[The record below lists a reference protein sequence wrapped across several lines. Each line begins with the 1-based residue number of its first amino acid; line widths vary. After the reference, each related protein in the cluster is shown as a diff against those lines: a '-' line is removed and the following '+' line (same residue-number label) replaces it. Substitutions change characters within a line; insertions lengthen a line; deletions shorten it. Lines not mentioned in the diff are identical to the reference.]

1 MKIKLF
7 PKNEQ
12 ELSKLFVLIFPLTL
26 LLSFTITFLKNAY
39 FTFANLLPH
48 NGILNYGFLDRIDT
62 QTSLGLVFGSALC
75 LSFSYL
81 FSKSL
86 GRTMVLFPLVFLT
99 LLGVVGTEF
108 LDILVNFFTQ
118 NSAYDLGNSSL
129 LIPLKILVVFGLF
142 GLSSLN
148 LLAKKEPS
156 IFASAQFIYGA
167 VVFYL
172 ISLFIIRG
180 ELNVFS
186 DIFLINSLYASTHI
200 YVGVSFI
207 YLAIIHFLMTRPLEA
222 IMFNKTLSSI
232 TFWGF
237 LFLLPW
243 TNFKYYYGS
252 VLPNWIENIS
262 IYLSISLVVPL
273 LAFLVNYI
281 KTIQSKE
288 ADENKSLGLM
298 NFSVIL
304 FSITTIFHIVS
315 SFENLLP
322 ILGIT
327 NFINVIR
334 FGYVGSLVMATISFS
349 YYLIPKLFGREVA
362 YSRLEDFVFNGFKIS
377 YLLILINNAL
387 IGINSGYS
395 WNAGAN
401 AGNPTI
407 YGEGYEIV
415 WNLIGFN
422 FSLNTFISLILLSTG
437 FLYLISV
444 LRAVSSGQITTV
456 EEMVYTNE

>member
-26 LLSFTITFLKNAY
+26 LLSFTISFLKNAY

-62 QTSLGLVFGSALC
+62 QTSLGLVFGTALC

-142 GLSSLN
+142 GLSSIN

-172 ISLFIIRG
+172 ISLLIIRG

-232 TFWGF
+232 AFWGF

-304 FSITTIFHIVS
+304 FSTTTIFHIVS

-362 YSRLEDFVFNGFKIS
+362 YSRLEDFVFNGFKVS

>member
-26 LLSFTITFLKNAY
+26 LLSLTISFLKNAY

-48 NGILNYGFLDRIDT
+48 SAIFNYGFLDRVDT
-62 QTSLGLVFGSALC
+62 QASLGLVFGAALC

-86 GRTMVLFPLVFLT
+86 GRASVLFPLVFLT

-108 LDILVNFFTQ
+108 LDILVNFFSQ

-129 LIPLKILVVFGLF
+129 LILLKILVVFGLF

-200 YVGVSFI
+200 YVGVTFI

-232 TFWGF
+232 AFWGF

-273 LAFLVNYI
+273 LAFLVNYT

-288 ADENKSLGLM
+288 AAENKSLGLM

-304 FSITTIFHIVS
+304 FSITTIFHIIS

-327 NFINVIR
+327 NFVNVIR

-362 YSRLEDFVFNGFKIS
+362 YSRLEDIVFNGFKIS
-377 YLLILINNAL
+377 YLLVLINNTL
-387 IGINSGYS
+387 IGVNSGYS

-415 WNLIGFN
+415 WNLISFN
-422 FSLNTFISLILLSTG
+422 FSLNTFISLILLSSG

-444 LRAVSSGQITTV
+444 LKAVSSGQITAV

>member
-26 LLSFTITFLKNAY
+26 LLSLTISFLKNAY

-48 NGILNYGFLDRIDT
+48 NAIFNYGFLDRVDT
-62 QTSLGLVFGSALC
+62 QTSLGLVFGAALC

-86 GRTMVLFPLVFLT
+86 GRATVLFPLVFLT
-99 LLGVVGTEF
+99 LLGIVGTEF
-108 LDILVNFFTQ
+108 LDILVNFFSQ
-118 NSAYDLGNSSL
+118 NSAYDLGNSSV
-129 LIPLKILVVFGLF
+129 LILLKILVVFGLF

-200 YVGVSFI
+200 YVGVTFV

-232 TFWGF
+232 AFWGF

-273 LAFLVNYI
+273 LAFLVNYT

-288 ADENKSLGLM
+288 ATENKSLGLM

-327 NFINVIR
+327 NFVNVIR

-362 YSRLEDFVFNGFKIS
+362 YSRLEDIVFNGFKIS
-377 YLLILINNAL
+377 YLLVLINNTL
-387 IGINSGYS
+387 IGVNSGYS

-415 WNLIGFN
+415 WNLISFN
-422 FSLNTFISLILLSTG
+422 FSLNTFISLILLSSG

-444 LRAVSSGQITTV
+444 IKAVSSGQITTV

>member
-26 LLSFTITFLKNAY
+26 LLSYTISFLKNAY
-39 FTFANLLPH
+39 FTFANLLPT
-48 NGILNYGFLDRIDT
+48 NAVFNYGFLDRLDT
-62 QTSLGLVFGSALC
+62 QSSLGLVFGASLS

-108 LDILVNFFTQ
+108 LDILVNFFFENT
-118 NSAYDLGNSSL
+118 AYDLGNSSL
-129 LIPLKILVVFGLF
+129 LILLKILVVFGLF
-142 GLSSLN
+142 GLASLN
-148 LLAKKEPS
+148 LLAKKEAS

-172 ISLFIIRG
+172 ISLFIVRA
-180 ELNVFS
+180 ELNIFS
-186 DIFLINSLYASTHI
+186 DIFLINALYTSTHI
-200 YVGVSFI
+200 YVGITFI

-222 IMFNKTLSSI
+222 VLFNKTLSSI

-237 LFLLPW
+237 LFLMPW

-252 VLPNWIENIS
+252 LLPNWIENIS
-262 IYLSISLVVPL
+262 IYLSMSLIVPL
-273 LAFLVNYI
+273 LAFLVNFI

-288 ADENKSLGLM
+288 TDNKSLELVS
-298 NFSVIL
+298 FSVIL
-304 FSITTIFHIVS
+304 FSITTIFHMVS

-327 NFINVIR
+327 NFVNVISY
-334 FGYVGSLVMATISFS
+334 GYVGSLVLATISLS

-362 YSRLEDFVFNGFKIS
+362 YSRLENIIFAGFKFS
-377 YLLILINNAL
+377 YLLVLINNAV

-407 YGEGYEIV
+407 YGEGFGIV

-422 FSLNTFISLILLSTG
+422 FSLNTFVSLILLSTG

-444 LRAVSSGQITTV
+444 LRAISSGEVTTV
-456 EEMVYTNE
+456 EEMVFTNE

>member
-26 LLSFTITFLKNAY
+26 LLSLTISFLKNAY

-48 NGILNYGFLDRIDT
+48 NAIFNYGFLDRVDT
-62 QTSLGLVFGSALC
+62 QASLGLVFSTALC

-86 GRTMVLFPLVFLT
+86 GRATVLFPLVFLT
-99 LLGVVGTEF
+99 LLGIVGTEF
-108 LDILVNFFTQ
+108 LDILVNFFSQ

-129 LIPLKILVVFGLF
+129 LILLKILVVFGLF

-200 YVGVSFI
+200 YVGVTFV

-232 TFWGF
+232 AFWGF

-273 LAFLVNYI
+273 LAFLVNYT

-288 ADENKSLGLM
+288 AAENKSLGLM

-327 NFINVIR
+327 NFVNVIR

-362 YSRLEDFVFNGFKIS
+362 YSRLEDIVFNGFKIS
-377 YLLILINNAL
+377 YLLVLINNTL
-387 IGINSGYS
+387 IGVNSGYS

-415 WNLIGFN
+415 WNLISLN
-422 FSLNTFISLILLSTG
+422 FSLNTFISLILLSSG

-444 LRAVSSGQITTV
+444 LKAVSSGQITTV

>member
-26 LLSFTITFLKNAY
+26 LLSFTISFLKNAY

-62 QTSLGLVFGSALC
+62 QTSLGLVFGTALC

-129 LIPLKILVVFGLF
+129 LIALKILVVFGLF

-200 YVGVSFI
+200 YVAVSFI

-232 TFWGF
+232 AFWGF

-288 ADENKSLGLM
+288 ADENKSLDLM

-304 FSITTIFHIVS
+304 FSTTTIFHIVS

-362 YSRLEDFVFNGFKIS
+362 YSRLEDFVFNGFKVS
-377 YLLILINNAL
+377 YLFILINNAL

-415 WNLIGFN
+415 WKIG
-422 FSLNTFISLILLSTG
+422 
-437 FLYLISV
+437 
-444 LRAVSSGQITTV
+444 RASCRERV
-456 EEMVYTNE
+456 

>member
-26 LLSFTITFLKNAY
+26 LLSLTISFLKNAY

-48 NGILNYGFLDRIDT
+48 NAIFNYGFLDRVDT
-62 QTSLGLVFGSALC
+62 QASLGLVFGSALC

-86 GRTMVLFPLVFLT
+86 GRATVLFPLVFLT
-99 LLGVVGTEF
+99 LLGIVGTEF
-108 LDILVNFFTQ
+108 LDILVNFFSQ
-118 NSAYDLGNSSL
+118 NSAYDLGNSSV
-129 LIPLKILVVFGLF
+129 LILLKILVVFGLF

-200 YVGVSFI
+200 YVGVTFI

-232 TFWGF
+232 AFWGF

-273 LAFLVNYI
+273 LAFLVNYT

-288 ADENKSLGLM
+288 ATENKSLGLM

-327 NFINVIR
+327 NFVNVIR

-362 YSRLEDFVFNGFKIS
+362 YSRLEDIVFNGFKIS
-377 YLLILINNAL
+377 YLLVLINNTL
-387 IGINSGYS
+387 IGVNSGYS

-415 WNLIGFN
+415 WNLISFN
-422 FSLNTFISLILLSTG
+422 FSLNTFISLILLSSG

-444 LRAVSSGQITTV
+444 LKAVSSGQITTV

>member
-26 LLSFTITFLKNAY
+26 LLSFTISFLKNAY

-62 QTSLGLVFGSALC
+62 QTSLGLVFGTALC

-156 IFASAQFIYGA
+156 IFASAQFLYGA

-232 TFWGF
+232 AFWGF

-304 FSITTIFHIVS
+304 FSTTTIFHIVS

-362 YSRLEDFVFNGFKIS
+362 YSRLEDFVFNGFKVS

>member
-26 LLSFTITFLKNAY
+26 LLSLTISFLKNAY

-48 NGILNYGFLDRIDT
+48 NAIFNYGFLDRVDT
-62 QTSLGLVFGSALC
+62 QASLGLVFGATLC

-86 GRTMVLFPLVFLT
+86 GRATVLFPLVFLT

-108 LDILVNFFTQ
+108 LDILVNFFSQ

-129 LIPLKILVVFGLF
+129 LILLKILVVFGLF

-156 IFASAQFIYGA
+156 IFTSAQFIYGA

-200 YVGVSFI
+200 YVGVTFI

-232 TFWGF
+232 AFWGF

-273 LAFLVNYI
+273 LAFLVNYT

-288 ADENKSLGLM
+288 AAENKSLGLM

-327 NFINVIR
+327 NFVNVIR

-362 YSRLEDFVFNGFKIS
+362 YSRLEDIVFNGFKIS
-377 YLLILINNAL
+377 YLLVLINNTL
-387 IGINSGYS
+387 IGVNSGYS

-415 WNLIGFN
+415 WNLISFN
-422 FSLNTFISLILLSTG
+422 FSLNTLISLILLSSG
-437 FLYLISV
+437 FLYLVSV
-444 LRAVSSGQITTV
+444 LKAVSSGQITTV

>member
-26 LLSFTITFLKNAY
+26 LLSFTISFLKNAY

-172 ISLFIIRG
+172 ISLLIIRG

-232 TFWGF
+232 AFWGF

-288 ADENKSLGLM
+288 VDENKSLGLM

-304 FSITTIFHIVS
+304 FSTTTIFHIVS

-362 YSRLEDFVFNGFKIS
+362 YSRLEDFVFNGFKVS

>member
-26 LLSFTITFLKNAY
+26 LLSLTISFLKNAY

-48 NGILNYGFLDRIDT
+48 NAIFNYGFLDRVDT
-62 QTSLGLVFGSALC
+62 QASLGLVFGSALC

-86 GRTMVLFPLVFLT
+86 GRATVLFPLVFLT

-108 LDILVNFFTQ
+108 LDILVNFFSQ

-129 LIPLKILVVFGLF
+129 LILLKILVVFGLF

-148 LLAKKEPS
+148 LLAKKEAS

-200 YVGVSFI
+200 YVGVTFI

-232 TFWGF
+232 AFWGF

-273 LAFLVNYI
+273 LAFLVNYT

-288 ADENKSLGLM
+288 AAENKSLGLM

-327 NFINVIR
+327 NFVNVIR

-362 YSRLEDFVFNGFKIS
+362 YSRLEDIVFNGFKIS
-377 YLLILINNAL
+377 YLLVLINNTL
-387 IGINSGYS
+387 IGVNSGYS

-415 WNLIGFN
+415 WNLISFN
-422 FSLNTFISLILLSTG
+422 FSLNTFISLILLSSG

-444 LRAVSSGQITTV
+444 IKAVSSGQITTV

>member
-26 LLSFTITFLKNAY
+26 LLSLTISFLKNTY
-39 FTFANLLPH
+39 FTFANLLPT
-48 NGILNYGFLDRIDT
+48 NAVFNYGFLDRLET
-62 QTSLGLVFGSALC
+62 QSSLGLVFGVSLS

-108 LDILVNFFTQ
+108 LDILVNFFFENT
-118 NSAYDLGNSSL
+118 AYDLGNSSL
-129 LIPLKILVVFGLF
+129 LILLKILVVFGLF
-142 GLSSLN
+142 GLASLN
-148 LLAKKEPS
+148 LIAKKEAS

-172 ISLFIIRG
+172 ISLFIVRG
-180 ELNVFS
+180 ELNIFS
-186 DIFLINSLYASTHI
+186 DIFLINALYTSTHI
-200 YVGVSFI
+200 YVGISFI

-222 IMFNKTLSSI
+222 VLFNKTLSSI

-237 LFLLPW
+237 LFLMPW

-252 VLPNWIENIS
+252 LLPNWIENIS
-262 IYLSISLVVPL
+262 IYLSMSLLVPL
-273 LAFLVNYI
+273 IAFLVNFI

-288 ADENKSLGLM
+288 ADNKSLELV

-304 FSITTIFHIVS
+304 FSLTTIFHIVS

-327 NFINVIR
+327 NFVNVISY
-334 FGYVGSLVMATISFS
+334 GYVGSLVLATISLS

-362 YSRLEDFVFNGFKIS
+362 YSRLENIIFAGFKFS
-377 YLLILINNAL
+377 YLSVLINNAV

-407 YGEGYEIV
+407 YGEGFGIV

-437 FLYLISV
+437 LLYLISV
-444 LRAVSSGQITTV
+444 LRAISSGEVTTV
-456 EEMVYTNE
+456 EEMVFTNE

>member
-26 LLSFTITFLKNAY
+26 LLSHTISFLKNAY
-39 FTFANLLPH
+39 FTFANLLPT
-48 NGILNYGFLDRIDT
+48 NAVFNYGFLDRLDT
-62 QTSLGLVFGSALC
+62 QSSLGLVFGASLS

-108 LDILVNFFTQ
+108 LDILVNFFFENT
-118 NSAYDLGNSSL
+118 AYDLGNSSL
-129 LIPLKILVVFGLF
+129 LILLKILVVFGLF
-142 GLSSLN
+142 GLASLN
-148 LLAKKEPS
+148 LLAKKEAS

-172 ISLFIIRG
+172 ISLFIVRA
-180 ELNVFS
+180 ELNIFS
-186 DIFLINSLYASTHI
+186 DIFFINALYTSTHI
-200 YVGVSFI
+200 YVGITFI

-222 IMFNKTLSSI
+222 ALFNKTLSSI

-237 LFLLPW
+237 LFLMPW

-252 VLPNWIENIS
+252 LLPNWIENIS
-262 IYLSISLVVPL
+262 IYLSMSLLVPL
-273 LAFLVNYI
+273 IAFLVNFI

-288 ADENKSLGLM
+288 ADNKSLELV

-327 NFINVIR
+327 NFINVISY
-334 FGYVGSLVMATISFS
+334 GYVGSLVLATISLS

-362 YSRLEDFVFNGFKIS
+362 YSRLENIIFAGFKFS
-377 YLLILINNAL
+377 YLLVLINNAV

-407 YGEGYEIV
+407 YGEGFGIV

-422 FSLNTFISLILLSTG
+422 FSLNTFVSLILLSTG

-444 LRAVSSGQITTV
+444 LRAISSGEVTTV
-456 EEMVYTNE
+456 EEMVFTNE

>member
-26 LLSFTITFLKNAY
+26 LLSLTISFLKNAY

-48 NGILNYGFLDRIDT
+48 NAIFNYGFLDRIDT
-62 QTSLGLVFGSALC
+62 QTSLGLVFGAALC

-86 GRTMVLFPLVFLT
+86 GRATVLFPLVFLT
-99 LLGVVGTEF
+99 LLGIVGTEF
-108 LDILVNFFTQ
+108 LDILVNFFSQ
-118 NSAYDLGNSSL
+118 NSAYDLGNSSV
-129 LIPLKILVVFGLF
+129 LILLKILVVFGLF

-200 YVGVSFI
+200 YVGVTFI

-232 TFWGF
+232 AFWGF

-262 IYLSISLVVPL
+262 IYLSVSLVVPL
-273 LAFLVNYI
+273 LAFLVNYT

-288 ADENKSLGLM
+288 ATENKSLGLM

-327 NFINVIR
+327 NFVNVIR

-362 YSRLEDFVFNGFKIS
+362 YSRLEDIVFNGFKIS
-377 YLLILINNAL
+377 YLLVLINNTL
-387 IGINSGYS
+387 IGVNSGYS

-415 WNLIGFN
+415 WNLISFN
-422 FSLNTFISLILLSTG
+422 FSLNTFISLILLSSG

-444 LRAVSSGQITTV
+444 LKAVSSGQVTTV

>member
-26 LLSFTITFLKNAY
+26 LLSYTISFLKNAY
-39 FTFANLLPH
+39 FTFANLLPT
-48 NGILNYGFLDRIDT
+48 NAVFNYGFLDRLDT
-62 QTSLGLVFGSALC
+62 QSSLGLVFGASLS

-108 LDILVNFFTQ
+108 LDILVNFFFENT
-118 NSAYDLGNSSL
+118 AYDLGNSSL
-129 LIPLKILVVFGLF
+129 LILLKILVVFGLF
-142 GLSSLN
+142 GLASLN
-148 LLAKKEPS
+148 LLAKKEAS

-172 ISLFIIRG
+172 ISLFIVRA
-180 ELNVFS
+180 ELNIFS
-186 DIFLINSLYASTHI
+186 DIFLINALYTSTHI
-200 YVGVSFI
+200 YVGITFI

-222 IMFNKTLSSI
+222 VLFNKTLSSI

-237 LFLLPW
+237 LFLMPW

-252 VLPNWIENIS
+252 LLPNWIENIS
-262 IYLSISLVVPL
+262 IYLSMSLLVPL
-273 LAFLVNYI
+273 IAFLVNFI

-288 ADENKSLGLM
+288 ADNKSLELV

-327 NFINVIR
+327 NFINVISY
-334 FGYVGSLVMATISFS
+334 GYVGSLVLATISLS

-362 YSRLEDFVFNGFKIS
+362 YSRLENIIFAGFKFS
-377 YLLILINNAL
+377 YLLVLINNAV

-407 YGEGYEIV
+407 YGEGFGIV
-415 WNLIGFN
+415 WNLISFN
-422 FSLNTFISLILLSTG
+422 FSLNTFVSLILLSTG

-444 LRAVSSGQITTV
+444 LRAISSGEVTTV
-456 EEMVYTNE
+456 EEMVFTNE

>member
-26 LLSFTITFLKNAY
+26 LLSLTISFLKNAY

-48 NGILNYGFLDRIDT
+48 NAIFNYGFLDRIDT
-62 QTSLGLVFGSALC
+62 QTSLGLVFGAALC

-86 GRTMVLFPLVFLT
+86 GRATVLFPLVFLT
-99 LLGVVGTEF
+99 LLGIVGTEF
-108 LDILVNFFTQ
+108 LDILVNFFSQ
-118 NSAYDLGNSSL
+118 NSAYDLGNSSV
-129 LIPLKILVVFGLF
+129 LILLKILVVFGLF

-200 YVGVSFI
+200 YVGVTFV

-232 TFWGF
+232 AFWGF

-262 IYLSISLVVPL
+262 IYLSVSLVVPL
-273 LAFLVNYI
+273 LAFLVNYT

-288 ADENKSLGLM
+288 ATENKSLGLM

-327 NFINVIR
+327 NFVNVIR

-362 YSRLEDFVFNGFKIS
+362 YSRLENIVFNGFKIS
-377 YLLILINNAL
+377 YLLVLINNTL
-387 IGINSGYS
+387 IGVNSGYS

-415 WNLIGFN
+415 WNLISFN
-422 FSLNTFISLILLSTG
+422 FSLNTFISLILLSSG

-444 LRAVSSGQITTV
+444 IKAVSSGQITTV

>member
-26 LLSFTITFLKNAY
+26 LLSYTISFLKNAY
-39 FTFANLLPH
+39 FTFANLLPT
-48 NGILNYGFLDRIDT
+48 NAVFNYGFLDRLDT
-62 QTSLGLVFGSALC
+62 QSSLGLVFGASLS

-108 LDILVNFFTQ
+108 LDILVNFFFENT
-118 NSAYDLGNSSL
+118 AYDLGNSSL
-129 LIPLKILVVFGLF
+129 LILLKILVVFGLF
-142 GLSSLN
+142 GLASLN
-148 LLAKKEPS
+148 LLAKKEAS

-172 ISLFIIRG
+172 ISLFIVRA
-180 ELNVFS
+180 ELNIFS
-186 DIFLINSLYASTHI
+186 DIFLINALYTSTHI
-200 YVGVSFI
+200 YVGITFI

-222 IMFNKTLSSI
+222 VLFNKTLSSI

-237 LFLLPW
+237 LFLMPW

-252 VLPNWIENIS
+252 LLPNWIENIS
-262 IYLSISLVVPL
+262 IYLSMSLLVPL
-273 LAFLVNYI
+273 IAFLVNFI

-288 ADENKSLGLM
+288 ADNKSLELV

-327 NFINVIR
+327 NFINVISY
-334 FGYVGSLVMATISFS
+334 GYVGSLVLATISLS

-362 YSRLEDFVFNGFKIS
+362 YSRLENIIFAGFKFS
-377 YLLILINNAL
+377 YLLVLINNAV

-407 YGEGYEIV
+407 YGEGFGIV
-415 WNLIGFN
+415 WNLISFN
-422 FSLNTFISLILLSTG
+422 FSLNTFMSLILLSTG

-444 LRAVSSGQITTV
+444 LRAISSGEVTTV
-456 EEMVYTNE
+456 EEMVFTNE

>member
-26 LLSFTITFLKNAY
+26 LLSLTISFLKNAY

-48 NGILNYGFLDRIDT
+48 NAIFNYGFLDRVDT
-62 QTSLGLVFGSALC
+62 QASLGLVFGSALC

-86 GRTMVLFPLVFLT
+86 GRATVLFPLVFLT

-108 LDILVNFFTQ
+108 LDILVNFFSQ
-118 NSAYDLGNSSL
+118 NSAYDFGNSSL
-129 LIPLKILVVFGLF
+129 LILLKILVVFGLF

-200 YVGVSFI
+200 YVGVTFI

-232 TFWGF
+232 AFWGF

-273 LAFLVNYI
+273 LAFLVNYT
-281 KTIQSKE
+281 KTIQSRE
-288 ADENKSLGLM
+288 AAENKSLGLM

-327 NFINVIR
+327 NFVNVIR

-362 YSRLEDFVFNGFKIS
+362 YSRLEDIVFNGFKIS
-377 YLLILINNAL
+377 YLLVLINNTL
-387 IGINSGYS
+387 IGVNSGYS

-415 WNLIGFN
+415 WNLISFN
-422 FSLNTFISLILLSTG
+422 FSLNTFISLILLSSG

-444 LRAVSSGQITTV
+444 LKAVSSGQITTV

>member
-26 LLSFTITFLKNAY
+26 LLSLTISFLKNAY

-48 NGILNYGFLDRIDT
+48 NAIFNYGFLDRVDT
-62 QTSLGLVFGSALC
+62 QASLGLVFGAALC

-86 GRTMVLFPLVFLT
+86 GRATVLFPLVFLT

-108 LDILVNFFTQ
+108 LDILVNFFSQ

-129 LIPLKILVVFGLF
+129 LILLKILVVFGLF

-156 IFASAQFIYGA
+156 IFTSAQFIYGA

-200 YVGVSFI
+200 YVGVTFI

-232 TFWGF
+232 AFWGF

-273 LAFLVNYI
+273 LAFLVNYT

-288 ADENKSLGLM
+288 ATENKSLGLM

-327 NFINVIR
+327 NFVNVIR

-362 YSRLEDFVFNGFKIS
+362 YSRLEDIVFNGFKIS
-377 YLLILINNAL
+377 YLLVLINNTL
-387 IGINSGYS
+387 IGVNSGYS

-415 WNLIGFN
+415 WNLISFN
-422 FSLNTFISLILLSTG
+422 FSLNTFISLILLSSG

-444 LRAVSSGQITTV
+444 LKAVSSGQITTV

>member
-26 LLSFTITFLKNAY
+26 LLSLTISFLKNAY

-48 NGILNYGFLDRIDT
+48 NAIFNYGFLDRVDT
-62 QTSLGLVFGSALC
+62 QTSLGLVFGAALC

-86 GRTMVLFPLVFLT
+86 GRATVLFPLVFLT

-108 LDILVNFFTQ
+108 LDILVNFFSQ
-118 NSAYDLGNSSL
+118 NSAYDLGNSSV
-129 LIPLKILVVFGLF
+129 LILLKILVVFGLF

-200 YVGVSFI
+200 YVGVTFI

-232 TFWGF
+232 AFWGF

-273 LAFLVNYI
+273 LAFLVNYT

-288 ADENKSLGLM
+288 ATENKSLGLM

-327 NFINVIR
+327 NFVNVIR

-362 YSRLEDFVFNGFKIS
+362 YSRLEDIVFNGFKIS
-377 YLLILINNAL
+377 YLLVLINNTL
-387 IGINSGYS
+387 IGVNSGYS

-415 WNLIGFN
+415 WNLISFN
-422 FSLNTFISLILLSTG
+422 FSLNTFISLILLSSG
-437 FLYLISV
+437 FLYLVSV
-444 LRAVSSGQITTV
+444 LKAVSSGQITTV

>member
-26 LLSFTITFLKNAY
+26 LLSLTISFLKNAY

-48 NGILNYGFLDRIDT
+48 NAIFNYGFLDRVDT
-62 QTSLGLVFGSALC
+62 QTSLGLVFGAALC

-86 GRTMVLFPLVFLT
+86 GRATVLFPLVFLT

-108 LDILVNFFTQ
+108 LDILVNFFSQ
-118 NSAYDLGNSSL
+118 NSAYDLGNSSV
-129 LIPLKILVVFGLF
+129 LILLKILVVFGLF

-200 YVGVSFI
+200 YVGVTFI

-232 TFWGF
+232 AFWGF

-273 LAFLVNYI
+273 LAFLVNYT

-288 ADENKSLGLM
+288 AAENKSLGLM

-327 NFINVIR
+327 NFVNVIR

-362 YSRLEDFVFNGFKIS
+362 YSRLEDIVFNGFKIS
-377 YLLILINNAL
+377 YLLVLINNTL
-387 IGINSGYS
+387 IGVNSGYS

-415 WNLIGFN
+415 WNLISFN
-422 FSLNTFISLILLSTG
+422 FSLNTFISLILLSSG

-444 LRAVSSGQITTV
+444 LKAVSSGQITTV

>member
-26 LLSFTITFLKNAY
+26 LLSHTISFLKNAY
-39 FTFANLLPH
+39 FTFANLLPT
-48 NGILNYGFLDRIDT
+48 NAVFNYGFLDRLDT
-62 QTSLGLVFGSALC
+62 QSSLGLVFGASLS

-108 LDILVNFFTQ
+108 LDILVNFFFENT
-118 NSAYDLGNSSL
+118 AYDLGNSSL
-129 LIPLKILVVFGLF
+129 LILLKILVVFGLF
-142 GLSSLN
+142 GLASLN
-148 LLAKKEPS
+148 LLAKKEAS

-172 ISLFIIRG
+172 ISLFIVRA
-180 ELNVFS
+180 ELNIFS
-186 DIFLINSLYASTHI
+186 DIFLINALYTSTHI
-200 YVGVSFI
+200 YVGITFI

-222 IMFNKTLSSI
+222 VLFNKTLSSI

-237 LFLLPW
+237 LFLMPW

-252 VLPNWIENIS
+252 LLPNWIENIS
-262 IYLSISLVVPL
+262 IYLSMSLLVPL
-273 LAFLVNYI
+273 IAFLVNFI

-288 ADENKSLGLM
+288 ADNKSLELV

-327 NFINVIR
+327 NFVNVISY
-334 FGYVGSLVMATISFS
+334 GYVGSLVLATISLS

-362 YSRLEDFVFNGFKIS
+362 YSRLENIIFTGFKFS

-407 YGEGYEIV
+407 YGEGFGIV
-415 WNLIGFN
+415 WNLVSFN
-422 FSLNTFISLILLSTG
+422 FSFNTFTSLILLSTG

-444 LRAVSSGQITTV
+444 LRAISSGEVTTV
-456 EEMVYTNE
+456 EEMVFKNE

>member
-26 LLSFTITFLKNAY
+26 LLSFTISFLKNAY

-48 NGILNYGFLDRIDT
+48 NEIFNYGFLDRIDT
-62 QTSLGLVFGSALC
+62 QASLGLVFGAALC

-86 GRTMVLFPLVFLT
+86 GRATVLFPLVFLT

-108 LDILVNFFTQ
+108 LDILVNFFSQ

-129 LIPLKILVVFGLF
+129 LILLKILVVFGLF

-180 ELNVFS
+180 QLNVFS

-200 YVGVSFI
+200 YVGVTFV
-207 YLAIIHFLMTRPLEA
+207 YLAIIHFLMTRPLKA

-232 TFWGF
+232 AFWGF

-273 LAFLVNYI
+273 LAFLVNYT

-288 ADENKSLGLM
+288 AGENKSLSLM

-327 NFINVIR
+327 NFVNVIR

-362 YSRLEDFVFNGFKIS
+362 YSRLEDIVFNGFKIS
-377 YLLILINNAL
+377 YLLVLINNTL
-387 IGINSGYS
+387 IGVNSGYS

-415 WNLIGFN
+415 WNLISFN
-422 FSLNTFISLILLSTG
+422 FSLNTFISLILLSSG
-437 FLYLISV
+437 FLYLISI

>member
-26 LLSFTITFLKNAY
+26 LLSHTISFLKNAY
-39 FTFANLLPH
+39 FTFANLLPT
-48 NGILNYGFLDRIDT
+48 NAVFNYGFLDRLDT
-62 QTSLGLVFGSALC
+62 QSSLGLVFGASLS

-108 LDILVNFFTQ
+108 LDILVNFFFENT
-118 NSAYDLGNSSL
+118 AYDLGNSSL
-129 LIPLKILVVFGLF
+129 LILLKILVVFGLF
-142 GLSSLN
+142 GLASLN
-148 LLAKKEPS
+148 LLAKKEAS

-172 ISLFIIRG
+172 ISLFIVRA
-180 ELNVFS
+180 ELNIFS
-186 DIFLINSLYASTHI
+186 DIFLINALYTSTHI
-200 YVGVSFI
+200 YVGITFI

-222 IMFNKTLSSI
+222 VLFNKTLSSI

-237 LFLLPW
+237 LFLMPW

-252 VLPNWIENIS
+252 LLPNWIENIS
-262 IYLSISLVVPL
+262 IYLSMSLLVPL
-273 LAFLVNYI
+273 IAFLVNFI

-288 ADENKSLGLM
+288 TDNKSLELVS
-298 NFSVIL
+298 FSVIL
-304 FSITTIFHIVS
+304 FSITTIFHMIS

-327 NFINVIR
+327 NFVNVISY
-334 FGYVGSLVMATISFS
+334 GYVGSLVLATISLS

-362 YSRLEDFVFNGFKIS
+362 YSRLENIIFTGFKFS

-407 YGEGYEIV
+407 YGEGFGIV
-415 WNLIGFN
+415 WNLVSFN
-422 FSLNTFISLILLSTG
+422 FSFNTFTSLILLSTG

-444 LRAVSSGQITTV
+444 LRAISSGEVTTV
-456 EEMVYTNE
+456 EEMVFKNE

>member
-26 LLSFTITFLKNAY
+26 LLSLTISFFKNAY
-39 FTFANLLPH
+39 FTFANLLPT
-48 NGILNYGFLDRIDT
+48 NAVFNYGFLDRLDT
-62 QTSLGLVFGSALC
+62 QSSLGLVFGASLS

-108 LDILVNFFTQ
+108 LDILVNFFFE

-129 LIPLKILVVFGLF
+129 LILLKILVVFGLF
-142 GLSSLN
+142 GLASLN
-148 LLAKKEPS
+148 LLAKKEAS

-172 ISLFIIRG
+172 ISLFVVRA
-180 ELNVFS
+180 ELNIFS
-186 DIFLINSLYASTHI
+186 DIFLINSIYASTHI
-200 YVGVSFI
+200 YVGITFI

-222 IMFNKTLSSI
+222 VLFNKTLSSI

-237 LFLLPW
+237 LFLMPW

-252 VLPNWIENIS
+252 LLPNWIENIS
-262 IYLSISLVVPL
+262 IYLSMSLLVPL
-273 LAFLVNYI
+273 LAFLVNFI
-281 KTIQSKE
+281 KTIQTKE
-288 ADENKSLGLM
+288 ADNKSLELV

-327 NFINVIR
+327 NFVNVISH
-334 FGYVGSLVMATISFS
+334 GYVGSLVLATISLS

-362 YSRLEDFVFNGFKIS
+362 YSRLENIIFTGFKFS
-377 YLLILINNAL
+377 YLLVLINNAV

-407 YGEGYEIV
+407 YGEGFGIV

-422 FSLNTFISLILLSTG
+422 FSLNTFVSLILLSTG

-444 LRAVSSGQITTV
+444 LRAISSGEVTTV
-456 EEMVYTNE
+456 EEMVFTNE

>member
-26 LLSFTITFLKNAY
+26 LLSLTISFFKNAY
-39 FTFANLLPH
+39 FTFANLLPT
-48 NGILNYGFLDRIDT
+48 NAVFNYGFLDRLDT
-62 QTSLGLVFGSALC
+62 QSSLGLVFGASLS

-86 GRTMVLFPLVFLT
+86 GRTLVLFPLVFLT

-108 LDILVNFFTQ
+108 LDILVNFFFENT
-118 NSAYDLGNSSL
+118 AYDLGNSSL
-129 LIPLKILVVFGLF
+129 LILLKILVVFGLF
-142 GLSSLN
+142 GLASLN
-148 LLAKKEPS
+148 LLAKKEAS

-172 ISLFIIRG
+172 ISLFIVRA
-180 ELNVFS
+180 ELNIFS
-186 DIFLINSLYASTHI
+186 DIFLINALYTSTHI
-200 YVGVSFI
+200 YVGITFI

-222 IMFNKTLSSI
+222 VLFNKTLSSI

-237 LFLLPW
+237 LFLMPW

-252 VLPNWIENIS
+252 LLPNWIENIS
-262 IYLSISLVVPL
+262 IYLSMSLLVPL
-273 LAFLVNYI
+273 IAFLVNFI

-288 ADENKSLGLM
+288 ADNKSLELV

-327 NFINVIR
+327 NFINVISY
-334 FGYVGSLVMATISFS
+334 GYVGSLVLATISLS

-362 YSRLEDFVFNGFKIS
+362 YSRLENIIFAGFKFS
-377 YLLILINNAL
+377 YLLVLINNAV

-407 YGEGYEIV
+407 YGEGFGIV
-415 WNLIGFN
+415 WNLISFN
-422 FSLNTFISLILLSTG
+422 FSLNTFVSLILLSTG

-444 LRAVSSGQITTV
+444 LRAISSGEVTTV
-456 EEMVYTNE
+456 EEMVFTNE

>member
-26 LLSFTITFLKNAY
+26 LLSYTISFLKNAY
-39 FTFANLLPH
+39 FTFANLLPT
-48 NGILNYGFLDRIDT
+48 NAVFNYGFLDRLDT
-62 QTSLGLVFGSALC
+62 QSSLGLVFGASLS

-108 LDILVNFFTQ
+108 LDILVNFFFE
-118 NSAYDLGNSSL
+118 NRAYDLGNSSL
-129 LIPLKILVVFGLF
+129 LILLKILVVFGLF
-142 GLSSLN
+142 GLASLN
-148 LLAKKEPS
+148 LLAKKEAS

-172 ISLFIIRG
+172 ISLFIVRA
-180 ELNVFS
+180 ELNIFS
-186 DIFLINSLYASTHI
+186 DIFLINALYTSTHI
-200 YVGVSFI
+200 YVGITFI

-222 IMFNKTLSSI
+222 VLFNKSLSSI

-237 LFLLPW
+237 LFLMPW

-252 VLPNWIENIS
+252 LLPNWIENIS
-262 IYLSISLVVPL
+262 IYLSMSLLVPL
-273 LAFLVNYI
+273 IAFLVNFI

-288 ADENKSLGLM
+288 ADNKSLELV

-327 NFINVIR
+327 NFINVISY
-334 FGYVGSLVMATISFS
+334 GYVGSLVLATISLS

-362 YSRLEDFVFNGFKIS
+362 YSRLENIIFAGFKFS
-377 YLLILINNAL
+377 YLLVLINNAV

-407 YGEGYEIV
+407 YGEGFGIV
-415 WNLIGFN
+415 WNLISFN
-422 FSLNTFISLILLSTG
+422 FSLNTFMSLILLSTG

-444 LRAVSSGQITTV
+444 LRAISSGEVTTV
-456 EEMVYTNE
+456 EEMVFTNE

>member
-26 LLSFTITFLKNAY
+26 LLSFTISFLKNAY

-232 TFWGF
+232 AFWGF

-304 FSITTIFHIVS
+304 FSTTTIFHIVS

-362 YSRLEDFVFNGFKIS
+362 YSRLEDFVFNGFKVS

-444 LRAVSSGQITTV
+444 LRAISSGQITTV

>member
-26 LLSFTITFLKNAY
+26 LLSYTISFLKNAY
-39 FTFANLLPH
+39 FTFANLLPT
-48 NGILNYGFLDRIDT
+48 NAVFNYGFLDRLDT
-62 QTSLGLVFGSALC
+62 QSSLGLVFGASLS

-108 LDILVNFFTQ
+108 LDILVNFFFE
-118 NSAYDLGNSSL
+118 NRAYDLGNSSL
-129 LIPLKILVVFGLF
+129 LILLKILVVFGLF
-142 GLSSLN
+142 GLASLN
-148 LLAKKEPS
+148 LLAKKEAS

-172 ISLFIIRG
+172 ISLFIVRA
-180 ELNVFS
+180 ELNIFS
-186 DIFLINSLYASTHI
+186 DIFLINALYTSTHI
-200 YVGVSFI
+200 YVGITFI

-222 IMFNKTLSSI
+222 VLFNKTLSSI

-237 LFLLPW
+237 LFLMPW

-252 VLPNWIENIS
+252 LLPNWIENIS
-262 IYLSISLVVPL
+262 IYLSMSLLVPL
-273 LAFLVNYI
+273 IAFLVNFI

-288 ADENKSLGLM
+288 ADNKSLELV

-327 NFINVIR
+327 NFVNVISY
-334 FGYVGSLVMATISFS
+334 GYVGSLVLATISLS

-362 YSRLEDFVFNGFKIS
+362 YSRLENIIFAGFKFS
-377 YLLILINNAL
+377 YLLVLINNAV

-407 YGEGYEIV
+407 YGEGFGIV
-415 WNLIGFN
+415 WNLISFN
-422 FSLNTFISLILLSTG
+422 FSLNTFMSLILLSTG

-444 LRAVSSGQITTV
+444 LRAISSGEVTTV
-456 EEMVYTNE
+456 EEMVFTNE

>member
-26 LLSFTITFLKNAY
+26 LLSLTISFLKNAY

-48 NGILNYGFLDRIDT
+48 NAIFNYGFLDRVDT
-62 QTSLGLVFGSALC
+62 QTSLGLVFGAALC

-86 GRTMVLFPLVFLT
+86 GRATVLFPLVFLT
-99 LLGVVGTEF
+99 LLGIVGTEF
-108 LDILVNFFTQ
+108 LDILVNFFSQ
-118 NSAYDLGNSSL
+118 NSAYDLGNSSV
-129 LIPLKILVVFGLF
+129 LILLKILVVFGLF

-200 YVGVSFI
+200 YVGVTFI

-232 TFWGF
+232 AFWGF

-273 LAFLVNYI
+273 LAFLVNYT

-288 ADENKSLGLM
+288 ATENKSLGLM

-327 NFINVIR
+327 NFVNVIR

-362 YSRLEDFVFNGFKIS
+362 YSRLENIVFNGFKIS
-377 YLLILINNAL
+377 YLLVLINNTL
-387 IGINSGYS
+387 IGVNSGYS

-415 WNLIGFN
+415 WNLISFN
-422 FSLNTFISLILLSTG
+422 FSLNTFISLILLSSG

-444 LRAVSSGQITTV
+444 IKAVSSGQITTV

>member
-12 ELSKLFVLIFPLTL
+12 ELSKLFVLSFPLTL
-26 LLSFTITFLKNAY
+26 LLSFTISFFKNAY
-39 FTFANLLPH
+39 FTFANLLPT
-48 NGILNYGFLDRIDT
+48 NAIFNYGFLDRLDT
-62 QTSLGLVFGSALC
+62 QASLGLVFGASLS

-86 GRTMVLFPLVFLT
+86 GRTMILFPLVFLT

-108 LDILVNFFTQ
+108 LDILVYFFFENT
-118 NSAYDLGNSSL
+118 AYDLGNSSL
-129 LIPLKILVVFGLF
+129 IILLKILVVFGLF
-142 GLSSLN
+142 GLASLN
-148 LLAKKEPS
+148 LLAKKESS
-156 IFASAQFIYGA
+156 IFASAQFLYGA

-172 ISLFIIRG
+172 VSLFVVRTQ
-180 ELNVFS
+180 LNIFS
-186 DIFLINSLYASTHI
+186 DIFLINALYTSTHI
-200 YVGVSFI
+200 YVGITFI

-222 IMFNKTLSSI
+222 VLFNKTLSSI

-237 LFLLPW
+237 LFLMPW

-252 VLPNWIENIS
+252 LLPNWIENIS
-262 IYLSISLVVPL
+262 IYLSMSLIVPL
-273 LAFLVNYI
+273 LAFLVNFI

-288 ADENKSLGLM
+288 TDNKSLELVS
-298 NFSVIL
+298 FSVIL
-304 FSITTIFHIVS
+304 FSITTIFHMIS

-327 NFINVIR
+327 NFVNVISY
-334 FGYVGSLVMATISFS
+334 GYVGSLVLATISLS

-362 YSRLEDFVFNGFKIS
+362 YSRLENIIFTGFKFS

-407 YGEGYEIV
+407 YGEGFGIV
-415 WNLIGFN
+415 WNLVSFN
-422 FSLNTFISLILLSTG
+422 FSFNTFTSLILLSTG

-444 LRAVSSGQITTV
+444 LRAISSGEVTTV
-456 EEMVYTNE
+456 EEMVFKNE

>member
-26 LLSFTITFLKNAY
+26 LLSLTISFLKNAY

-48 NGILNYGFLDRIDT
+48 NAIFNYGFLDRVDT
-62 QTSLGLVFGSALC
+62 QASLGLVFSTALC

-86 GRTMVLFPLVFLT
+86 GRATVLFPLVFLT

-108 LDILVNFFTQ
+108 LDILVNFFSQ

-129 LIPLKILVVFGLF
+129 LILLKILVVFGLF

-200 YVGVSFI
+200 YVGVTFV

-232 TFWGF
+232 AFWGF

-243 TNFKYYYGS
+243 TNFKYY
-252 VLPNWIENIS
+252 
-262 IYLSISLVVPL
+262 
-273 LAFLVNYI
+273 
-281 KTIQSKE
+281 
-288 ADENKSLGLM
+288 
-298 NFSVIL
+298 
-304 FSITTIFHIVS
+304 
-315 SFENLLP
+315 
-322 ILGIT
+322 
-327 NFINVIR
+327 
-334 FGYVGSLVMATISFS
+334 
-349 YYLIPKLFGREVA
+349 
-362 YSRLEDFVFNGFKIS
+362 
-377 YLLILINNAL
+377 
-387 IGINSGYS
+387 
-395 WNAGAN
+395 
-401 AGNPTI
+401 
-407 YGEGYEIV
+407 
-415 WNLIGFN
+415 
-422 FSLNTFISLILLSTG
+422 
-437 FLYLISV
+437 
-444 LRAVSSGQITTV
+444 
-456 EEMVYTNE
+456 

>member
-26 LLSFTITFLKNAY
+26 LLSLTISFLKNAY

-48 NGILNYGFLDRIDT
+48 SAIFNYGFLDRVDT
-62 QTSLGLVFGSALC
+62 QASLGLVFSAALC

-86 GRTMVLFPLVFLT
+86 GRASVLFPLVFLT

-108 LDILVNFFTQ
+108 LDILVNFFSQ

-129 LIPLKILVVFGLF
+129 LILLKILVVFGLF

-200 YVGVSFI
+200 YVGVTFI

-232 TFWGF
+232 AFWGF

-273 LAFLVNYI
+273 LAFLVNYT

-288 ADENKSLGLM
+288 AAENKSLGLM

-304 FSITTIFHIVS
+304 FSITTIFHIIS

-327 NFINVIR
+327 NFVNVIR

-362 YSRLEDFVFNGFKIS
+362 YSRLEDIVFNGFKIS
-377 YLLILINNAL
+377 YLLVLINNTL
-387 IGINSGYS
+387 IGVNSGYS

-415 WNLIGFN
+415 WNLISLN
-422 FSLNTFISLILLSTG
+422 FSLNTFISLILLSSG

-444 LRAVSSGQITTV
+444 LKAVSSGQITTV

>member
-26 LLSFTITFLKNAY
+26 LLSHTISFLKNAY
-39 FTFANLLPH
+39 FTFANLLP
-48 NGILNYGFLDRIDT
+48 NNAVFNYGFLDRLDT
-62 QTSLGLVFGSALC
+62 QSSLGLVFGASLS

-108 LDILVNFFTQ
+108 LDILVNFFFENT
-118 NSAYDLGNSSL
+118 AYDLGNSSL
-129 LIPLKILVVFGLF
+129 LILLKILVVFGLF
-142 GLSSLN
+142 GLASLN
-148 LLAKKEPS
+148 LLAKKEAS

-172 ISLFIIRG
+172 ISLFIVRA
-180 ELNVFS
+180 ELNIFS
-186 DIFLINSLYASTHI
+186 DIFLINALYTSTHI
-200 YVGVSFI
+200 YVGITFI

-222 IMFNKTLSSI
+222 VLFNKTLSSI

-237 LFLLPW
+237 LFLMPW

-252 VLPNWIENIS
+252 LLPNWIENIS
-262 IYLSISLVVPL
+262 IYLSISLLVPL
-273 LAFLVNYI
+273 IAFLVNFI

-288 ADENKSLGLM
+288 ADNKSLELV

-327 NFINVIR
+327 NFINVISY
-334 FGYVGSLVMATISFS
+334 GYVGSLVLATISLS

-362 YSRLEDFVFNGFKIS
+362 YSRLENIIFAGFKFS
-377 YLLILINNAL
+377 YLLVLINNAV

-407 YGEGYEIV
+407 YGEGFGIV

-422 FSLNTFISLILLSTG
+422 FSLNTFVSLILLSTG

-444 LRAVSSGQITTV
+444 LRAISSGEVTTV
-456 EEMVYTNE
+456 EEMVFTK

>member
-26 LLSFTITFLKNAY
+26 LLSLTISFLKNAY

-48 NGILNYGFLDRIDT
+48 NAIFNYGFLDRVDT
-62 QTSLGLVFGSALC
+62 QTSLGLVFGAALC

-86 GRTMVLFPLVFLT
+86 GRATVLFPLVFLT

-108 LDILVNFFTQ
+108 LDILVNFFSQ

-129 LIPLKILVVFGLF
+129 LILLKILVVFGLF

-200 YVGVSFI
+200 YVGVTFI

-232 TFWGF
+232 AFWGF

-273 LAFLVNYI
+273 LAFLVNYT

-288 ADENKSLGLM
+288 AAENKSLGLM

-327 NFINVIR
+327 NFVNVIR

-362 YSRLEDFVFNGFKIS
+362 YSRLEDIVFNGFKIS
-377 YLLILINNAL
+377 YLLVLINNTL
-387 IGINSGYS
+387 IGVNSGYS

-415 WNLIGFN
+415 WNLISFN
-422 FSLNTFISLILLSTG
+422 FSLNTFISLILLSSG

-444 LRAVSSGQITTV
+444 LKAVSSGQITTV

>member
-26 LLSFTITFLKNAY
+26 LLSLTISFLKNAY

-48 NGILNYGFLDRIDT
+48 NAIFNYGFLDRVDT
-62 QTSLGLVFGSALC
+62 QTSLGLVFGAALC

-86 GRTMVLFPLVFLT
+86 GRATVLFPLVFLT

-108 LDILVNFFTQ
+108 LDILVNFFSQ
-118 NSAYDLGNSSL
+118 NSAYDFGNSSL
-129 LIPLKILVVFGLF
+129 LILLKILVVFGLF

-200 YVGVSFI
+200 YVGVTFI

-232 TFWGF
+232 AFWGF

-273 LAFLVNYI
+273 LAFLVNYT
-281 KTIQSKE
+281 KTIQSRE
-288 ADENKSLGLM
+288 AAENKSLGLM

-327 NFINVIR
+327 NFVNVIR

-362 YSRLEDFVFNGFKIS
+362 YSRLEDIVFNGFKIS
-377 YLLILINNAL
+377 YLLVLINNTL
-387 IGINSGYS
+387 IGVNSGYS

-415 WNLIGFN
+415 WNLISFN
-422 FSLNTFISLILLSTG
+422 FSLNTFISLILLSSG

-444 LRAVSSGQITTV
+444 LKAVSSGQITTV